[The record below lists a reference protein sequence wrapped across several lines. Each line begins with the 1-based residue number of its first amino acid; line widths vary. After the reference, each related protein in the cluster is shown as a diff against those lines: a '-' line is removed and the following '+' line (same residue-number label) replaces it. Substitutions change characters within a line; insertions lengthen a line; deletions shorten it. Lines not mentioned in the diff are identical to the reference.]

1 MTTSPEASA
10 RASEPWCKGQTLA
23 VLMSLH
29 IYAAG
34 QCRCVPRMGPTW
46 CQGGEPWTPA
56 RVADLTW
63 GRMHL

>member
-1 MTTSPEASA
+1 MTCKNTPI
-10 RASEPWCKGQTLA
+10 WCQGQHPTVA
-23 VLMSLH
+23 LMLRL
-29 IYAAG
+29 ILDDL
-34 QCRCVPRMGPTW
+34 CRCRPEGPTW